1 MEEAGH
7 KTNNLKSLKV
17 VWNVDSSL
25 LWCHICIFNNR
36 ATSMKTVESRLNPKK
51 CSSDPQESTES
62 SNEITETNRK
72 HKTENKMAD
81 LGSNIKN
88 YLK

>member
-1 MEEAGH
+1 
-7 KTNNLKSLKV
+7 
-17 VWNVDSSL
+17 
-25 LWCHICIFNNR
+25 
-36 ATSMKTVESRLNPKK
+36 MKTVESRLNPKK